1 MQNSELK
8 NELLGAHKEVSAK
21 ELKDYLNGNLSNSRS
36 RAVEAKLNSSD
47 FSSDAADGIKTYGT
61 VASATAVSHSY
72 ASSTLN
78 VPLLL
83 IFSSL
88 SIAIVGVWAFMC
100 FSTEDGISTGND
112 LPKATPELTE
122 LTPPAEDKKAHFLE
136 EELNEKQKKTEKN
149 LQNINTPEA
158 PEANKINA
166 QESAPVLFS
175 LETENEIFTLN
186 PLEKKKGKLFQ
197 ISEKAT
203 LKTQSARIRHYRN
216 YKLVDQG
223 IGIGESLLH
232 PVLKGTPAFKET
244 IIINPKY
251 PDWVPADSI
260 YRISINEGLDWVIS
274 KDYAKAKMRFKRL
287 LENTSKDLSS
297 SFYLG
302 YTYYLDGKYEQ
313 ALTYLQ
319 MAQIHVIQT
328 FDHDAR
334 FLEIKCYLNL
344 GRDEDALKEALYL
357 KNADSFYAEKAME
370 LVE

>member
-21 ELKDYLNGNLSNSRS
+21 ELKDYLDGNLSNYKA

-61 VASATAVSHSY
+61 VASATAISHKY
-72 ASSTLN
+72 AFSTLN
-78 VPLLL
+78 TPLLL
-83 IFSSL
+83 AFSSV
-88 SIAIVGVWAFMC
+88 SIAIIGVWAFMH
-100 FSTEDGISTGND
+100 FSNEDGISTKND
-112 LPKATPELTE
+112 LAETTQEQTI
-122 LTPPAEDKKAHFLE
+122 LTPTAEDKKASYVE
-136 EELNEKQKKTEKN
+136 EELNEKQEKIGKN
-149 LQNINTPEA
+149 LQIINTPET
-158 PEANKINA
+158 PEANKLSA
-166 QESAPVLFS
+166 QESDPILFS
-175 LETENEIFTLN
+175 IKTEHEIFTLN

-197 ISEKAT
+197 ILEKAT

-223 IGIGESLLH
+223 IGIDQSLLR
-232 PVLKGTPAFKET
+232 PIIEGTPAFKET
-244 IIINPKY
+244 IVINPKY

-260 YRISINEGLDWVIS
+260 YRVSINEGIDWLIS

-287 LENTSKDLSS
+287 LENTPKDLSS

-302 YTYYLDGKYEQ
+302 YTYYLDGNHEQ